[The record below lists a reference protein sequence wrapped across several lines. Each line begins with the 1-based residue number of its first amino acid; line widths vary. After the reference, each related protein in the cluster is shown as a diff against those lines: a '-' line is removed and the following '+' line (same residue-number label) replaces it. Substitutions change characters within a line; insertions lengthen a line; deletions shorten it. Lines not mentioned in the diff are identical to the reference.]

1 MNDPITATRNP
12 DAKATNAEFERR
24 RQAVVP
30 RGAPVMTN
38 AYVDRAKNAE
48 LWDVEGR
55 RLIDFA
61 GGIGVLNTGH
71 LHPRVLAAVQDQ
83 LARFSH
89 SCYTV
94 APYEG
99 YVRLAERLVE
109 KAPISGEKKALMLTT
124 GVEAVENAVKIARA
138 ATGRSALIAFGA
150 AFHGRTLLGMALTAK
165 VVPYKQGFGPFPA
178 EVYHV
183 PFPAGGISIDDS
195 LAAIADLFAN
205 DVDPARVAAIVI
217 EPVQGEGGFNP
228 APEAF
233 LRALRTLCDTHE
245 ILLIADE
252 IQSGFARSGKWFA
265 IEHSGVEPDLITTA
279 KSLAGGFPLSAVV
292 GRAHLMDAPVP
303 GGLGGTYAGNPVAIA
318 AALAVCDVIEDEGLV
333 ERANVLGDRLRSHLS
348 ALNDVPELAEIRGL
362 GSMLA
367 ADFRKPGGGPRAWDA
382 PFAKAVQK
390 HALDMGLILLTCGTG
405 GSAIRFL
412 YPLTIDDALFDE
424 ALDILTCAIR
434 AAQQARH

>member
-1 MNDPITATRNP
+1 MTTSPASAQADSLSA
-12 DAKATNAEFERR
+12 ALEKR

-30 RGAPVMTN
+30 RGAPVITT
-38 AYVDRAKNAE
+38 AYVERARNAE
-48 LWDVEGR
+48 LWDVDGHR
-55 RLIDFA
+55 YIDFA

-71 LHPRVLAAVQDQ
+71 LHPRVQEAVQAQ
-83 LARFSH
+83 LTKFSH

-99 YVRLAERLVE
+99 YVALAERLVE
-109 KAPISGEKKALMLTT
+109 KAPISGPKKAVLLTT

-165 VVPYKQGFGPFPA
+165 VAPYKQGFGPFPA

-183 PFPAGGISIDDS
+183 PFPTGDVSSADS
-195 LAAIADLFAN
+195 LQAIDELFAN
-205 DVDPARVAAIVI
+205 DVDPARVAAFVI

-228 APEAF
+228 APPEFLAA
-233 LRALRTLCDTHE
+233 LRALCDKHG
-245 ILLIADE
+245 ILIIADE
-252 IQSGFARSGKWFA
+252 NQSGFARSGKWFA
-265 IEHSGVEPDLITTA
+265 IEHGGIEPDLITTA

-292 GRAHLMDAPVP
+292 GRAELMDAPVP
-303 GGLGGTYAGNPVAIA
+303 GGLGGTYAGNPVGIA

-333 ERANVLGDRLRSHLS
+333 ARSEVLGARLRKHLES
-348 ALNDVPELAEIRGL
+348 LNDVPELAEVRGL

-367 ADFRKPGGGPRAWDA
+367 ADFRKPGGGARAWDA

-390 HALDMGLILLTCGTG
+390 HALEMGLILLTCGTG

-412 YPLTIDDALFDE
+412 YPLTIEDALFDE
-424 ALDILTCAIR
+424 ALDILTRAIR
-434 AAQQARH
+434 AAQADRG